1 VNGDWWRRA
10 NAKQIRSHAGLV
22 SRFLGSDYARLAA
35 DHGLLATENWDEFVR
50 GALIDRWLGDY
61 ACVSDWTTQVLEIEQ
76 GSLTFLFDA
85 GPTLTENRLGKGEDR
100 VVAAWGHSQR
110 PAVKRDRGRLAGF
123 LPFPRLWSGAKRDRG
138 HFIAHAAGGG
148 TDLNLFPQA
157 LALNRG
163 RSEEGKRWREMER
176 YAERHP
182 GTPLFVRPI
191 YDSSSWTPAALDLAI
206 LMETGL
212 RAERFSN

>member
-1 VNGDWWRRA
+1 LADYG
-10 NAKQIRSHAGLV
+10 HAVGV
-22 SRFLGSDYARLAA
+22 SRFTSSDYIQLAVEHAVTSAR
-35 DHGLLATENWDEFVR
+35 WDAFVR
-50 GALIDRWLGDY
+50 RALIDAWLAEY
-61 ACVSDWTTQVLEIEQ
+61 ACVSDWSTQVLEIEQ
-76 GSLTFLFDA
+76 GELTFLFDA

-110 PAVKRDRGRLAGF
+110 PAVGRDRRRLAGF

-138 HFIAHAAGGG
+138 HFIAHASGGR

-157 LALNRG
+157 AALNRG
-163 RSEEGKRWREMER
+163 RSEEGRRWREMER
-176 YAERHP
+176 YAGQYP

-206 LMETGL
+206 LTDTGV
-212 RAERFSN
+212 RAERFSNRG